1 VSETFFDTL
10 GIPILSGRGLSA
22 ADVEGAPPALVA
34 NATFVRNYFPNE
46 NPLGRIVKIHGI
58 EWQVVGVCA
67 DAKYEDLTSA
77 VPPTVY
83 MSFRQYTLRYSVSFY
98 VRTVLPPLALTEA
111 VRKTISAIDPSVPVA
126 AVTTQGNLRDKNI
139 GRERLLAALCAT
151 LGGIALLLACIGL
164 YGLMAYHVTRRTNE
178 IAIRMAI
185 GAQPHEVARA
195 ILREALILALIG
207 IGIGLPAV
215 LFTTRVI
222 ESHLYGISAND
233 PLTLA
238 AVVGVL
244 VVVALLAAWLPA
256 RRATRVDPMIALRA
270 E

>member
-1 VSETFFDTL
+1 
-10 GIPILSGRGLSA
+10 
-22 ADVEGAPPALVA
+22 
-34 NATFVRNYFPNE
+34 
-46 NPLGRIVKIHGI
+46 
-58 EWQVVGVCA
+58 
-67 DAKYEDLTSA
+67 
-77 VPPTVY
+77 

-98 VRTVLPPLALTEA
+98 VRTALPPLALTEA
-111 VRKTISAIDPSVPVA
+111 VRKTIAGIDPSVPVA

-139 GRERLLAALCAT
+139 GRERLLAVLCAT
-151 LGGIALLLACIGL
+151 LAGIALLLACIGL

-185 GAQPHEVARA
+185 GAQPRAVARA
-195 ILREALILALIG
+195 ILRDALILALIG

-233 PLTLA
+233 PFTLI
-238 AVVGVL
+238 VVIGVL
-244 VVVALLAAWLPA
+244 VAVALLAAWLPA